1 MFLIPT
7 QFYGII
13 KGPKNNFE
21 YEIFPET
28 LERDKILYTGLP
40 TKDTTFRARYLKENA
55 LSMKCPFYKMSYLW
69 NVPSMKCPIYEMS
82 YLWNVPCIKCP
93 IYKMSQHLNFVL
105 IINCSSVNN
114 FSVVLK
120 IDHIFTFLLRPIKFI
135 QSEEKLLIVLTK
147 RSVIQ
152 YLVQWNP

>member
-1 MFLIPT
+1 
-7 QFYGII
+7 
-13 KGPKNNFE
+13 
-21 YEIFPET
+21 
-28 LERDKILYTGLP
+28 
-40 TKDTTFRARYLKENA
+40 
-55 LSMKCPFYKMSYLW
+55 MKCPIYEMSYLWNVLSWNVLFMKCFLWTVPCIKCPIYEKSYLW